1 MNTYLKILVFL
12 ITVFIFNVFTGCKSI
27 KEAPVD
33 KADIDKIE
41 LSERDKLKSTVLLI
55 DASKEKMIGN
65 LQKAASLYSGALAK
79 NPKNAAAAFELAKIY
94 AGSDHY
100 DEALKY
106 AKKATNIE
114 PENQH
119 YLMLLAD
126 IYVLK
131 NQLDQALKI
140 QENIAE
146 LYPDDIS
153 THFNLIST
161 YIYLDKYYKVTEVF
175 DHIESL
181 TGFSDELSIEKIQL
195 FIEMGL
201 YDEAVKE
208 AKKLISYFPEEP
220 LYLEY
225 LAEVYSETG
234 QQEKAIELYRDI
246 VEKDPENA
254 LARLHLAEYYRQEGE
269 MQKSFEELKKAFKSP
284 QLQMESKGRI
294 MYAFYSLSEDNPE
307 YLKQA
312 LELMDILIE
321 MYPEEAEMY
330 AMYGDFLFREEEYE
344 KAREKFVMSAK
355 LDPNQYAVWEQI
367 LYISSQLEDYDFMIK
382 YSEKALEH
390 FFEQPVIY
398 YFNGIAHYQTDN
410 YEKAVMA
417 FENGVELVVDN
428 NLLKGQFYTLMG
440 DSYYYLDKPDK
451 SDRSYEKALEID
463 PENTIALNNYSYFLS
478 LRNENLELAKEMSEK
493 ANKLEKNNSAY
504 LDTYGWIMYKMGKYE
519 EAEKWIKKAIKN
531 SGDDSAAIL
540 EHYGDVLY
548 KLGQKNEALNYWKK
562 ADKTGNGSDFLEKK
576 LKYETLYE

>member
-94 AGSDHY
+94 AESDHY

-161 YIYLDKYYKVTEVF
+161 YIYLDKYDKVTEVF